1 VTLYIDTILRVCE
14 EIRGLAYPEHRVE
27 FVEEDNSYHLIQKWV
42 SIADLE
48 KNFSEKWGVEKLV
61 LGQKPVT
68 RRPFTSVPVT
78 LKTGRQARA
87 AAPKTMKRRVQRE
100 PDQQVQPQPEPQQPE
115 EQDQQQDQQDQQ
127 EQDQQPE
134 QEQVLV
140 PNPVEPEDLAIQK
153 DPEEEHE

>member
-1 VTLYIDTILRVCE
+1 
-14 EIRGLAYPEHRVE
+14 
-27 FVEEDNSYHLIQKWV
+27 V

-61 LGQKPVT
+61 LGQKAVT

-100 PDQQVQPQPEPQQPE
+100 PIQEQQQPQEQQPQEPE
-115 EQDQQQDQQDQQ
+115 EQQLQ
-127 EQDQQPE
+127 EVE
-134 QEQVLV
+134 VLV
-140 PNPVEPEDLAIQK
+140 PTPIESEDLAIQK